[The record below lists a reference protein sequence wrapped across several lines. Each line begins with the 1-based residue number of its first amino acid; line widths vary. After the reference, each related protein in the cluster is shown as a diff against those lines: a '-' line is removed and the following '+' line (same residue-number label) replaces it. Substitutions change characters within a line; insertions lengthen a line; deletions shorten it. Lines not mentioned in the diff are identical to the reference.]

1 MFFNFLNNNFK
12 YFETKQNIINCLL
25 LLKLKMIELSS
36 TQKKFGIAVAVVLVL
51 LAIGLG
57 VYYGV
62 YDKKKSPAAA
72 APVAADVKEGYEGG
86 AIYPGYKNSSDYVTV
101 MKEYD
106 STAAPAPALASKK
119 ASDRLDSLQKS
130 LALPK
135 GAKYVT
141 PYDVDIADP
150 KFYNFS
156 QSPPQV
162 ILKNRQYQQ
171 ADPYRGDIAIA
182 NPNNG
187 CIIKRSTHDRE
198 AQRLSA
204 TFNPNYDTMI
214 KQYVDENES
223 NPASYHVRTSR
234 KGTNVMNV

>member
-1 MFFNFLNNNFK
+1 MD
-12 YFETKQNIINCLL
+12 
-25 LLKLKMIELSS
+25 LSS
-36 TQKKFGIAVAVVLVL
+36 KQKYGIAAVVILVL
-51 LAIGLG
+51 LGIGLG
-57 VYYGV
+57 VYFGV
-62 YDKKKSPAAA
+62 FAKKAKAPA
-72 APVAADVKEGYEGG
+72 PTADNTTEKYEGG
-86 AIYPGYKNSSDYVTV
+86 AIYPGYKNSSDYVSV
-101 MKEYD
+101 MKEYSAKD
-106 STAAPAPALASKK
+106 EAPGLASKK
-119 ASDRLDSLQKS
+119 ASDRFDSLHKS
-130 LALPK
+130 IALPK

-156 QSPPQV
+156 QAPPQV

-204 TFNPNYDTMI
+204 TFNPNYNTMI

-234 KGTNVMNV
+234 QGTSVLSA

>member
-1 MFFNFLNNNFK
+1 
-12 YFETKQNIINCLL
+12 
-25 LLKLKMIELSS
+25 MIELSS
-36 TQKKFGIAVAVVLVL
+36 TQKKFGIAVAILLVLV
-51 LAIGLG
+51 AIGLG

-62 YDKKKSPAAA
+62 YDKKKSPKGDDA
-72 APVAADVKEGYEGG
+72 APAADVKEGYEGG

-119 ASDRLDSLQKS
+119 ASDRFDSLQKS

-234 KGTNVMNV
+234 KGTSVM